1 MGFGAVVFTIASI
14 LFAPSAGEPSAFKAC
29 DISYSSQDTDAAAP
43 GIRSGFD
50 RLYPHGTREYLGAPI
65 VFYVLSAPHHSTL
78 SVAEGAEFRCT
89 RSNLMVRDVG
99 STSFVTYPRGS
110 RVYRERSSSHYLVKP
125 GQDLPRDVRDGLR
138 SGKIQY
144 YRTL

>member
-1 MGFGAVVFTIASI
+1 
-14 LFAPSAGEPSAFKAC
+14 
-29 DISYSSQDTDAAAP
+29 
-43 GIRSGFD
+43 
-50 RLYPHGTREYLGAPI
+50 
-65 VFYVLSAPHHSTL
+65 VFYVLSAPRHSTL

-89 RSNLMVRDVG
+89 QSGLTVRDVG
-99 STSFVTYPRGS
+99 STSFVVYPRGS

-125 GQDLPRDVRDGLR
+125 GQDLPRNVRDGLR